1 MHIGIRARSGV
12 ICGVP
17 AHLLVGGFGGNP
29 GGFPIIM
36 NLPVSTDEA
45 AERFSAV
52 LGQEEFLAELDLG
65 CHADWSSSPR
75 QIRLRPLKEHVNSC
89 TFEIAIETTPV
100 LGRRRTTRSQ
110 RHRQAES
117 EPQPP

>member
-45 AERFSAV
+45 VERFSAV
-52 LGQEEFLAELDLG
+52 LGQEEFLEEHGLEYTA
-65 CHADWSSSPR
+65 AKPPPR
-75 QIRLRPLKEHVNSC
+75 RLRCSNGQKERQWSAGYLA
-89 TFEIAIETTPV
+89 E
-100 LGRRRTTRSQ
+100 RRWRT
-110 RHRQAES
+110 
-117 EPQPP
+117 

>member
-45 AERFSAV
+45 VERFSAV
-52 LGQEEFLAELDLG
+52 LGQEELLAELDLV
-65 CHADWSSSPR
+65 CHAEWSSGPR
-75 QIRLRPLKEHVNSC
+75 QIRLRPVKEHVKRC
-89 TFEIAIETTPV
+89 TFESAIETT
-100 LGRRRTTRSQ
+100 LGLGVRRPMSSQ
-110 RHRQAES
+110 RKRKK
-117 EPQPP
+117 